1 MYSNAEDM
9 YMYEFPI
16 FGNTT
21 YETCQSACPRRNDS
35 SDSNYTSR
43 PTDYWSTNVFD
54 LQKEAQKNFSYI
66 DDYGFI

>member
-1 MYSNAEDM
+1 MYPSAEDM

-16 FGNTT
+16 YGNAT
-21 YETCQSACPRRNDS
+21 YEAGQSAYQRRNDS
-35 SDSNYTSR
+35 LGSDYVSR